1 LSLILPQRGRIR
13 QAAAGGA
20 VSFVGETAWIK
31 ALGTD
36 ASLTVDLTE
45 ITGLAEDDYVLCYF
59 GDNSNTGTSR
69 ALDGSTGWTEVL
81 GLYGAG
87 ALDSIVQV
95 WGKVMGATV
104 DTSIVSS
111 RAPGVAFSKVGKAYA
126 FRGVNTTT
134 PTGQITSAVISATQE
149 LAIPVIT
156 PDASNTFLMTV
167 FGSGNTRNST
177 AHISTAGDSFDDTDL
192 GWARHT
198 YNFGYG
204 LCYVDWA
211 GGEFDPGTF
220 DGSTETDATGYSA
233 AGGTIEL
240 NPA

>member
-20 VSFVGETAWIK
+20 VSFVGETAWVK

-87 ALDSIVQV
+87 ALDSIMQV
-95 WGKVMGATV
+95 
-104 DTSIVSS
+104 
-111 RAPGVAFSKVGKAYA
+111 
-126 FRGVNTTT
+126 
-134 PTGQITSAVISATQE
+134 
-149 LAIPVIT
+149 
-156 PDASNTFLMTV
+156 
-167 FGSGNTRNST
+167 
-177 AHISTAGDSFDDTDL
+177 
-192 GWARHT
+192 
-198 YNFGYG
+198 
-204 LCYVDWA
+204 
-211 GGEFDPGTF
+211 
-220 DGSTETDATGYSA
+220 
-233 AGGTIEL
+233 
-240 NPA
+240 